1 MASLSRVI
9 EAFADQAEARAA
21 DMLAAL
27 DEDER
32 RQVLE
37 ALTDE
42 ERAFWWPMDVCWRTT
57 HSTINPMA
65 KE

>member
-9 EAFADQAEARAA
+9 EAFADHAEAQAA
-21 DMLAAL
+21 AMLAAL

-42 ERAFWWPMDVCWRTT
+42 ERALWEEILREEQP
-57 HSTINPMA
+57 
-65 KE
+65 

>member
-1 MASLSRVI
+1 MGNLSRVI

-42 ERAFWWPMDVCWRTT
+42 ERAVWEARRREEQP
-57 HSTINPMA
+57 
-65 KE
+65 

>member
-9 EAFADQAEARAA
+9 EALA

-42 ERAFWWPMDVCWRTT
+42 ERALWEEILREEQP
-57 HSTINPMA
+57 
-65 KE
+65 

>member
-1 MASLSRVI
+1 MGNLSTVI

-42 ERAFWWPMDVCWRTT
+42 ERALWEARRREEQP
-57 HSTINPMA
+57 
-65 KE
+65 

>member
-9 EAFADQAEARAA
+9 EALADQAEAQASA
-21 DMLAAL
+21 MLAAL

-42 ERAFWWPMDVCWRTT
+42 ERALWEARRREEQP
-57 HSTINPMA
+57 
-65 KE
+65 

>member
-1 MASLSRVI
+1 MASMSKVI
-9 EAFADQAEARAA
+9 EDFAEQAEARAA
-21 DMLAAL
+21 AMLAAL

-42 ERAFWWPMDVCWRTT
+42 ERALWEARRREEQP
-57 HSTINPMA
+57 
-65 KE
+65 

>member
-1 MASLSRVI
+1 MGNLSTVI
-9 EAFADQAEARAA
+9 EAFADQAEAQASA
-21 DMLAAL
+21 MLAAL

-42 ERAFWWPMDVCWRTT
+42 ERALWKAIRREEQP
-57 HSTINPMA
+57 
-65 KE
+65 

>member
-42 ERAFWWPMDVCWRTT
+42 ERALWKAIRREEQHD
-57 HSTINPMA
+57 
-65 KE
+65 

>member
-1 MASLSRVI
+1 MGNLSRVI
-9 EAFADQAEARAA
+9 EDFAYQAEAQASA
-21 DMLAAL
+21 MLAAL

-42 ERAFWWPMDVCWRTT
+42 ERVLWEAIRREEQP
-57 HSTINPMA
+57 
-65 KE
+65 

>member
-1 MASLSRVI
+1 MASMSKVI
-9 EAFADQAEARAA
+9 EALADQAEARAA
-21 DMLAAL
+21 AMLAAL

-42 ERAFWWPMDVCWRTT
+42 ERALWEARRRDEQP
-57 HSTINPMA
+57 
-65 KE
+65 

>member
-1 MASLSRVI
+1 MASLSTVI

-21 DMLAAL
+21 AMLAAL

-37 ALTDE
+37 APTDE
-42 ERAFWWPMDVCWRTT
+42 ELALWEAIIREEQP
-57 HSTINPMA
+57 
-65 KE
+65 

>member
-9 EAFADQAEARAA
+9 EAFADRAEARAA

-27 DEDER
+27 DKDER

-42 ERAFWWPMDVCWRTT
+42 ERALWKAIRREEQP
-57 HSTINPMA
+57 
-65 KE
+65 